1 VRRFSMVD
9 ISPKDVVRREAY
21 AVGEIRLKRSTM
33 KRLRAKRLEKGDAIA
48 AAEVAAIMAAKNT
61 PHILPFCHS
70 IPLTTIRTSHS
81 FRSNSIRVESYVKGF
96 AKTGVEMEALTALST
111 YLLSIWD
118 MVKQYEKDSNGQYPT
133 TTITNVRV
141 TKKVKR

>member
-1 VRRFSMVD
+1 MRRFSMVD

-21 AVGEIRLKRSTM
+21 AEGEIRLKPSTI

-48 AAEVAAIMAAKNT
+48 AAEVAAIIAAKNT
-61 PHILPFCHS
+61 PNTLPFCHT

-81 FRSNSIRVESYVKGF
+81 YKDNSLKVESYVKGL
-96 AKTGVEMEALTALST
+96 AKTGVEMEALTAVST
-111 YLLSIWD
+111 YLLTIWD
-118 MVKQYEKDSNGQYPT
+118 MTKQYEKDPNGQYPST
-133 TTITNVRV
+133 AIMNIRV